1 MADIMVLAER
11 LGKELAADQR
21 TELLQ
26 AAQKAV
32 QDDKDARAL
41 LEEYQNQAL
50 KLAQLEHDGGTIE
63 VADKHALAAAQEKI
77 SLNPKLTELTR
88 RQMDFV
94 DMMRQVKQAIDN
106 QLKIDF

>member
-50 KLAQLEHDGGTIE
+50 KLAQLERDGGTIE
-63 VADKHALAAAQEKI
+63 VADKHGLAAAQEKI
-77 SLNPKLTELTR
+77 SLNQTLTELTR

-94 DMMRQVKQAIDN
+94 DMMRKVKEAIDK
-106 QLKIDF
+106 QLKIDL